1 MMAGAAGGGGS
12 NSGFKILE
20 TNDATTSNDNAKDL
34 GITTSQDLSH
44 DLAKLVR
51 IGVVIHSYS
60 IPIYYFSR
68 IYQLFLRNL
77 IFY

>member
-20 TNDATTSNDNAKDL
+20 TNDAMTSNDNAMDL

-44 DLAKLVR
+44 DLAKLVF
-51 IGVVIHSYS
+51 IGVVA
-60 IPIYYFSR
+60 
-68 IYQLFLRNL
+68 QFLCIVYPECTNCFQEE
-77 IFY
+77 I